1 MDSTNVDFAF
11 LITDDD
17 EEPVV
22 EQIDLTSSL
31 EDDLLDDDVDIYE
44 DVSLVLLANDQEDVL
59 DYEELS
65 DLSGD
70 EFLEEPAAPIEVD
83 SSPQELN
90 FSEEDLLEADYG
102 ELASAIP
109 STRPSYHRQLA
120 VAAATD
126 IPPSSPMSA
135 TSTEEVEMES
145 TTWQGHETSS
155 TTAEVPSVDEA
166 AVVQGGQ
173 PTSCAAAEDETAAV
187 QGCDPAIMHVSQKQL
202 DEWVAELPFPPL
214 EATLR
219 RWRERTASPS
229 MMDYIRRRRR
239 DVAANGHSKFFIPYN
254 LRDVLNA
261 KKEREL
267 AQGPRIN
274 RRLIIEEYRLKKERE
289 AWDLLDQQHGHN
301 K

>member
-90 FSEEDLLEADYG
+90 FSEEDLLE
-102 ELASAIP
+102 
-109 STRPSYHRQLA
+109 
-120 VAAATD
+120 TD
-126 IPPSSPMSA
+126 
-135 TSTEEVEMES
+135 
-145 TTWQGHETSS
+145 
-155 TTAEVPSVDEA
+155 
-166 AVVQGGQ
+166 
-173 PTSCAAAEDETAAV
+173 
-187 QGCDPAIMHVSQKQL
+187 
-202 DEWVAELPFPPL
+202 
-214 EATLR
+214 
-219 RWRERTASPS
+219 
-229 MMDYIRRRRR
+229 
-239 DVAANGHSKFFIPYN
+239 
-254 LRDVLNA
+254 
-261 KKEREL
+261 
-267 AQGPRIN
+267 
-274 RRLIIEEYRLKKERE
+274 
-289 AWDLLDQQHGHN
+289 
-301 K
+301 